1 MWRSLVARVVRD
13 DEVSGSNPVI
23 PTKHKEGPPHG
34 GSSFVCPVVGPPR
47 FHDTGT
53 GDRPGPGPGP
63 CPRTQRSPGRK
74 SPGAV
79 PDIRAAGNRP
89 LLRRACRSGAVTSGL
104 LHRVGPVADV

>member
-13 DEVSGSNPVI
+13 DEVAGSNPVI

-34 GSSFVCPVVGPPR
+34 GSSFVCPVVGPAR

-63 CPRTQRSPGRK
+63 PDTTQPREEISRGCAGYPCRRQPAVAAPGL
-74 SPGAV
+74 PC
-79 PDIRAAGNRP
+79 
-89 LLRRACRSGAVTSGL
+89 RACYIGLVTSG
-104 LHRVGPVADV
+104 RA